1 MKIERIKDKMK
12 EAIAKDK
19 GNRSA
24 EMLNW
29 RKKQTVVTRLKMSKI
44 RKEM

>member
-19 GNRSA
+19 GNRSVKCWIG
-24 EMLNW
+24 EKSRQWL
-29 RKKQTVVTRLKMSKI
+29 QD
-44 RKEM
+44 